1 MLERGTYLVPTL
13 ARVHFVAERASEFLP
28 EAVLQQ
34 VRQVVPVF
42 HENISAAW
50 RAGVPIVAGTDMG
63 SPFTGPDALHEE
75 IARLTGI
82 GMSNHEAIQAAT
94 LQGAR
99 AIGVEDDLGTVRPGR
114 RADLLV
120 LDGDPLADITA
131 TRRIR
136 HLLQDGAFRIRDG
149 VEVA

>member
-1 MLERGTYLVPTL
+1 MHH
-13 ARVHFVAERASEFLP
+13 A
-28 EAVLQQ
+28 
-34 VRQVVPVF
+34 
-42 HENISAAW
+42 NISAAW

-63 SPFTGPDALHEE
+63 SPFTGPDAIHEE

-131 TRRIR
+131 TRRVR

-149 VEVA
+149 VEVV